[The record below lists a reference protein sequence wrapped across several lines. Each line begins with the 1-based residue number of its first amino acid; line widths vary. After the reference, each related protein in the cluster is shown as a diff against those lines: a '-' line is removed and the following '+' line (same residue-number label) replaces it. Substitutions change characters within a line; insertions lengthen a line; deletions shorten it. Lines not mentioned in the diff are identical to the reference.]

1 MIIVNPNN
9 SVLSFY
15 NSGKFYAFIFF
26 ILFIF
31 CLVYSGFAQNPE
43 IKRTYHWYFGNRAGI
58 DFSSGIAVADTNG
71 KFYGGEGAATI
82 SDTLGNLLFYTNG
95 ITVWNSIHDTMPN
108 GTGLLGGPSST
119 QAALIVPNP
128 GNKDQY
134 YIFTSDNYPPNN
146 GYRYSI
152 VDMTLDSGNGDI
164 ITSSKNSLLLA
175 NSTEKLIATRH
186 CNKNNYW
193 VVTHGFNSNSF
204 FTYLVDS
211 NGINLPIVSNIGK
224 TITSIYNDCVGYM
237 KISPN
242 GKKIAVAYHL
252 TDSIQIFDFNNKTGV
267 ISNPLT
273 IVLPN
278 PSISPGG
285 ISFSP
290 NSNLFYVLE
299 RKYFN
304 VDKLL
309 QFNLLAGDSTSI
321 LNSKTFIGN
330 IGDSTSSSIQMQ
342 NGAIQ
347 IAPDGKIYLAIINIT
362 GGTIPGDKLGIIN
375 YPDSLGIGCDF
386 ISEGF
391 NLNGKYCKLGL
402 PNFIDC
408 YFNSDTTNSD
418 CSGSLVNSIDDDFI
432 FKSYPNPADGI
443 ITIYSNKIIKQI
455 IIYNSLGEKIYDKHF
470 SNNESL
476 SYIYID
482 CSNLTSGIYQLIT
495 IFNEYGNISN
505 KTFIIK

>member
-1 MIIVNPNN
+1 MFIVNPNN

-26 ILFIF
+26 ILLIF

-58 DFSSGIAVADTNG
+58 DFSSGIAVADTNS
-71 KFYGGEGAATI
+71 KFYGGEGAAAI
-82 SDTLGNLLFYTNG
+82 SDTSGNLLFYTNG
-95 ITVWNSIHDTMPN
+95 ITVWNSNHDTMPN
-108 GTGLLGGPSST
+108 GTGLLGGASST

-128 GNKDQY
+128 GNKEQY

-152 VDMTLDSGNGDI
+152 VDMTLDSGYGDI

-175 NSTEKLIATRH
+175 NSTEKLVATQH
-186 CNKNNYW
+186 CNKGDYW

-242 GKKIAVAYHL
+242 GKKIAVAYHS
-252 TDSIQIFDFNNKTGV
+252 TDSIQIFDFNSKTGV

-299 RKYFN
+299 RKYYN
-304 VDKLL
+304 LDKLL
-309 QFNLLAGDSTSI
+309 QFNLLADDSASI

-362 GGTIPGDKLGIIN
+362 GGTTPGDKLGIIN

-391 NLNGKYCKLGL
+391 NLNGKYCRLGL
-402 PNFIDC
+402 PNFIDY
-408 YFNSDTTNSD
+408 YFNSDTASYG
-418 CSGSLVNSIDDDFI
+418 CSGVHVNYIDNHLI
-432 FKSYPNPADGI
+432 LKIYPNPANNN
-443 ITIYSNKIIKQI
+443 ITIYTNNFIEKIE
-455 IIYNSLGEKIYDKHF
+455 IYNLLGKNVYDKQF
-470 SNNESL
+470 NDES
-476 SYIYID
+476 SSEIYID
-482 CSNLTSGIYQLIT
+482 CNNFTSGIYQLVA
-495 IFNEYGNISN
+495 IFNDYGKIS
-505 KTFIIK
+505 KKIIIIK